1 MTNLEAYKEIIKEYV
16 KETGELTCAVA
27 KLRDFPLKNCNYIAC
42 SDCKQFMI
50 DWLSEEH
57 IEPIE
62 LTKVQIE
69 ILNTFKKMGASK
81 IVLSHGKIVIHKS
94 NIDAICSALGIEFI
108 TGICTEKSSY
118 IDDILKNCVVK
129 KDGN

>member
-50 DWLSEEH
+50 DWLSEEY

-62 LTKVQIE
+62 LTQFE
-69 ILNTFKKMGASK
+69 YDLLDTFKK
-81 IVLSHGKIVIHKS
+81 HGNYKDS
-94 NIDAICSALGIEFI
+94 FD
-108 TGICTEKSSY
+108 SY
-118 IDDILKNCVVK
+118 ICDSMKKERGYFKGVKDASMTLKEILDNCVVK

>member
-62 LTKVQIE
+62 LTQFEYDLLLNCKEAIE
-69 ILNTFKKMGASK
+69 EDGKDDDVIKEWWIIKGMKEKGHFKNVEIDMTFKE
-81 IVLSHGKIVIHKS
+81 VL
-94 NIDAICSALGIEFI
+94 E
-108 TGICTEKSSY
+108 
-118 IDDILKNCVVK
+118 NCVVK
-129 KDGN
+129 DDGN